1 MKVSMPDA
9 AELNIYYQSYLKYLQ
24 TDDLLESLK
33 MQQKS
38 TTDFWAS
45 IPAGKETYRYA
56 EGKWSVRE
64 VCGHLCDTERIMS
77 YRALRLARRDPTAL
91 AGYDE
96 NLYTAN
102 SNYNDLTLADIASQK
117 QAIRES
123 SCRLFGSF
131 TSDMFNF
138 SGFANNTKVSVRAIL
153 FFIIAHEMH
162 HNGVVKERYLK

>member
-1 MKVSMPDA
+1 MIVSMPVA
-9 AELNIYYQSYLKYLQ
+9 SELNIYYQSYLKYLQ

-33 MQQKS
+33 TQQKT

-64 VCGHLCDTERIMS
+64 VCGHLCDTERILS
-77 YRALRLARRDPTAL
+77 YRALRLARKDPTAL
-91 AGYDE
+91 AGFDE

-102 SNYNDLTLADIASQK
+102 SNYNDLSLAEIASQK

-131 TSDMFNF
+131 TFDMYHF
-138 SGFANNTKVSVRAIL
+138 GGLANNTKVSVRDIL

-162 HNGVVKERYLK
+162 HNGVIKERYL